1 MTSIPFDPAN
11 CDSLTAD
18 RNDRLIRNVLFLATF
33 LLVWV
38 TTTPFADL
46 SNPKL
51 LDPVGEGNLTGQIL
65 DWLPAAGYAPPGL
78 FERAAFR
85 LRMHGGLVSA
95 PAYLMRLSLSP
106 TEEDW
111 GAGGEENRRAF
122 LEVLR
127 RPFRLARKYGR
138 ARKS

>member
-1 MTSIPFDPAN
+1 VT
-11 CDSLTAD
+11 LLKL
-18 RNDRLIRNVLFLATF
+18 RLPDHVLEKVKSDKVA
-33 LLVWV
+33 
-38 TTTPFADL
+38 A
-46 SNPKL
+46 
-51 LDPVGEGNLTGQIL
+51 NLTGRIL
-65 DWLPAAGYAPPGL
+65 NWLPAAGYAPPGL

-85 LRMHGGLVSA
+85 MRMHGGLVSA

-111 GAGGEENRRAF
+111 GAGKEENSF
-122 LEVLR
+122 FDVVR